1 MKTLSYKI
9 QKKEARIAIIGLGYV
24 GLPIALEFNKAG
36 FTVFGIDTNKRRIK
50 DLLNRKSYIVDISD
64 RQIREAI
71 NRKNFFAG
79 TDYKVLKDIDII
91 IGCVPTPLRKTK
103 IPNISYIIK
112 ASRTISKYLKKGTL
126 VVIESTTYP
135 GTTRDVILPL
145 LSESGLR
152 EGKDF
157 FLAFSP
163 ERIDPG
169 NKKYTLSNV
178 PKIVGG
184 VSKEAGELAEKIYS
198 KIIKKVIPVSSAEAA
213 EIVKLLENSFRI
225 VNIGLIN
232 EFAMLCNKLNIDV
245 WEVVR
250 AAGTKPFGF
259 MPFYPG
265 PGIGGHC
272 IPADPL
278 YLSWKARM
286 IGFKTKMIDLASRTN
301 LFMPHYVVQRIEE
314 LFSSRHCE
322 ESSSFVIARRPTCP
336 ERSRGEAD
344 EAISLHRD
352 LKKIKISQSKILIL
366 GVTYKRDV
374 NDLRESPALDII
386 EILQKKGAKVSYCD
400 PFIPYLQIHNI
411 NLKASACTA
420 ANIRKSDLAV
430 LITDHT
436 KFNYKSLAKNAKL
449 ILDTRNAFGVRGIKA
464 KQIIKL

>member
-1 MKTLSYKI
+1 MKKLSYKI

-50 DLLNRKSYIVDISD
+50 DLLNKKSYIVDIPD
-64 RQIREAI
+64 DQIRKAI
-71 NRKNFFAG
+71 DGKNFFAG

-91 IGCVPTPLRKTK
+91 IVCVPTPLRKTK
-103 IPNISYIIK
+103 IPNVSYIIK

-145 LSESGLR
+145 LLKSGLR

-169 NKKYTLSNV
+169 NEKYNLSNV
-178 PKIVGG
+178 PKVVGG
-184 VSKEAGELAEKIYS
+184 VSKEAGGLAEKIYS
-198 KIIKKVIPVSSAEAA
+198 KVIKKVIPVSSAEAA

-259 MPFYPG
+259 MQFYPG

-286 IGFKTKMIDLASRTN
+286 VGFKTKMIDLASRTN
-301 LFMPHYVVQRIEE
+301 LFMPYYVVQRMEE
-314 LFSSRHCE
+314 LL
-322 ESSSFVIARRPTCP
+322 
-336 ERSRGEAD
+336 GQ
-344 EAISLHRD
+344 
-352 LKKIKISQSKILIL
+352 KKIKISQSKILIL
-366 GVTYKRDV
+366 GVTYKKDV
-374 NDLRESPALDII
+374 NDLRESPALDVI
-386 EILQKKGAKVSYCD
+386 EILQKKGARVFYCD
-400 PFIPYLQIHNI
+400 PFIPYLQINDI

-420 ANIRKSDLAV
+420 ANIRKSDLVV
-430 LITDHT
+430 LISDHT
-436 KFNYKSLAKNAKL
+436 KFNYKFMAKNAKL

>member
-1 MKTLSYKI
+1 MKKLSYKI

-36 FTVFGIDTNKRRIK
+36 FAIFGIDTNKKRINA
-50 DLLNRKSYIVDISD
+50 LLNRKSYIVDISD
-64 RQIREAI
+64 RQIGEAI

-91 IGCVPTPLRKTK
+91 IVCVPTPLRKTK

-112 ASRTISKYLKKGTL
+112 TSRTISKYLKKGTL

-145 LSESGLR
+145 LLKSGLR

-169 NKKYTLSNV
+169 NKKYTLTNV

-184 VSKEAGELAEKIYS
+184 VSREAGELAEKIYS

-286 IGFKTKMIDLASRTN
+286 IGFKTKMIDLASKTN
-301 LFMPHYVVQRIEE
+301 LFMPHYVVQRMEE
-314 LFSSRHCE
+314 LLRQ
-322 ESSSFVIARRPTCP
+322 
-336 ERSRGEAD
+336 
-344 EAISLHRD
+344 
-352 LKKIKISQSKILIL
+352 KKIDISKSKILIL
-366 GVTYKRDV
+366 GVTYKKDV

-386 EILQKKGAKVSYCD
+386 EILQKKGARVSYCD
-400 PFIPYLQIHNI
+400 PFIPYLQIDNI

-420 ANIRKSDLAV
+420 ANIRKSNLAV

-436 KFNYKSLAKNAKL
+436 KFNYKFLAKNAKL

>member
-1 MKTLSYKI
+1 MMKRLNRKI
-9 QKKEARIAIIGLGYV
+9 EKKEARIAIIGLGYV
-24 GLPIALEFNKAG
+24 GLPIALEFNRAG
-36 FTVFGIDTNKRRIK
+36 FAVFGIDTNERRIN
-50 DLLNRKSYIVDISD
+50 DLLNKKSYIVDIPD

-91 IGCVPTPLRKTK
+91 IVCVPTPLRKTK

-112 ASRTISKYLKKGTL
+112 ASRAISKYLKKGIL

-145 LSESGLR
+145 LSKSGLR

-169 NKKYTLSNV
+169 NEKYSLTNV

-184 VSKEAGELAEKIYS
+184 VSKEGGELARKIYS

-259 MPFYPG
+259 MQFYPG

-272 IPADPL
+272 VPADPL

-314 LFSSRHCE
+314 LL
-322 ESSSFVIARRPTCP
+322 
-336 ERSRGEAD
+336 GQ
-344 EAISLHRD
+344 
-352 LKKIKISQSKILIL
+352 KKIKISQSKILIL
-366 GVTYKRDV
+366 GVTYKKDV
-374 NDLRESPALDII
+374 NDLRESPALDVI
-386 EILQKKGAKVSYCD
+386 ELLQKKGATVSYCD
-400 PFIPYLQIHNI
+400 LFIPYLQINNI
-411 NLKASACTA
+411 NLKGSDCTT

-430 LITDHT
+430 LITEHT

-449 ILDTRNAFGVRGIKA
+449 ILDTRNAFERLGLKGKN
-464 KQIIKL
+464 IIKL

>member
-1 MKTLSYKI
+1 MMKRLSRKI
-9 QKKEARIAIIGLGYV
+9 EKKEVRIAIVGLGYV
-24 GLPIALEFNKAG
+24 GLPIALEFNRAG
-36 FTVFGIDTNKRRIK
+36 FAVFGIDTNERRIK
-50 DLLNRKSYIVDISD
+50 DLLNKKSYIVDISD

-91 IGCVPTPLRKTK
+91 IVCVPTPLRKTK

-145 LSESGLR
+145 LSKSGLR

-169 NKKYTLSNV
+169 NEKYTLSNV

-232 EFAMLCNKLNIDV
+232 EFAILCNKLNIDV

-259 MPFYPG
+259 MQFYPG

-314 LFSSRHCE
+314 LL
-322 ESSSFVIARRPTCP
+322 
-336 ERSRGEAD
+336 GQ
-344 EAISLHRD
+344 
-352 LKKIKISQSKILIL
+352 KKIKISQSKILIL
-366 GVTYKRDV
+366 GVTYKKDV

-386 EILQKKGAKVSYCD
+386 EILQKKGAEISYCD
-400 PFIPYLQIHNI
+400 PFIPYLQINNI
-411 NLKASACTA
+411 NLKGSACTT

-430 LITDHT
+430 LISDHT

>member
-1 MKTLSYKI
+1 MKTLTHKI

-24 GLPIALEFNKAG
+24 GLPIALEFNRAG
-36 FTVFGIDTNKRRIK
+36 FTVFCIDTNERRIE
-50 DLLNRKSYIVDISD
+50 DLLSKKSYIMDISD

-79 TDYKVLKDIDII
+79 TDYNVLKDIDII
-91 IGCVPTPLRKTK
+91 IVCVPTPLRKTK
-103 IPNISYIIK
+103 IPNVSYIIK
-112 ASRTISKYLKKGTL
+112 ACRTISKYLKKEAL

-145 LSESGLR
+145 LSKSGLR

-169 NKKYTLSNV
+169 NEKYGLSNV
-178 PKIVGG
+178 PKVVGG
-184 VSKEAGELAEKIYS
+184 VSKEAGKLAEKIYS

-259 MPFYPG
+259 MQFYPG

-286 IGFKTKMIDLASRTN
+286 IGFRTKMIDLASKTN
-301 LFMPHYVVQRIEE
+301 LFMPYYVVQQMEKLLRQ
-314 LFSSRHCE
+314 
-322 ESSSFVIARRPTCP
+322 
-336 ERSRGEAD
+336 
-344 EAISLHRD
+344 
-352 LKKIKISQSKILIL
+352 KKIDISRSKIFIL
-366 GVTYKRDV
+366 GVTYKKDV
-374 NDLRESPALDII
+374 NDLRESPALDVI

-400 PFIPYLQIHNI
+400 PFIPYLQINDI

-420 ANIRKSDLAV
+420 ANIGKSDLAV

-449 ILDTRNAFGVRGIKA
+449 ILDTRNAFEQWGLRSEKIV
-464 KQIIKL
+464 KL